1 MFVGI
6 DAGDIPAA
14 TKYPDHCWEVHHY
27 RRRCYFIHAE
37 NQEEKEEWG
46 KVFKMCCR
54 HCYGFNNKDPV
65 AVAAFKA
72 AIRKTRW
79 ELGRWG
85 YWTYGGTE
93 EQVLS
98 DLIVDE
104 LNWTVMRDIYYSIKG
119 PYSVRITIR
128 NKV

>member
-54 HCYGFNNKDPV
+54 HCYGWLD
-65 AVAAFKA
+65 
-72 AIRKTRW
+72 
-79 ELGRWG
+79 
-85 YWTYGGTE
+85 
-93 EQVLS
+93 
-98 DLIVDE
+98 
-104 LNWTVMRDIYYSIKG
+104 
-119 PYSVRITIR
+119 RI
-128 NKV
+128 